1 MKNTEEKLI
10 TCEWGRA
17 GVAGAR
23 EGGSLVQGQ
32 PRNGTGIGEK
42 KRSWLPQDM
51 LFLLRLLAPL
61 HPHLFQS
68 EL

>member
-10 TCEWGRA
+10 TYEWGRA

-23 EGGSLVQGQ
+23 EEGSLAQEW
-32 PRNGTGIGEK
+32 PRNGPGMASKTEK
-42 KRSWLPQDM
+42 KGSGLPAAM

-61 HPHLFQS
+61 HPPLPV
-68 EL
+68 

>member
-17 GVAGAR
+17 GVAGAK
-23 EGGSLVQGQ
+23 EEGSLAQEW
-32 PRNGTGIGEK
+32 PRNGTGKGEK
-42 KRSWLPQDM
+42 KGSWLLQDV